1 MNLKRL
7 YILYYPIK
15 MSHTIVLPNE
25 FDESSIKFLAPRQ
38 NKLGGQSVLINYETD
53 QTNGAFI
60 LQTSRV
66 RIPFGIDQSKP
77 QNGEAVK
84 YHISVALANDETQ
97 NPQLRQFTD
106 NIRSIDNKAKTYS
119 MEESTWFGKKLSEEL
134 VNEFYKSAEKFPKD
148 SKWPSNLKVKLPF
161 VNGVPQFAVYD
172 DNKKS
177 INIVDEDGNIDLS
190 SIPRGSEA
198 VCLIQSTGVWFVGKT
213 QFGVGFKLLQAKIFK
228 SNKLSG
234 YSIVDSEDDEEEVE
248 NEETQE

>member
-1 MNLKRL
+1 
-7 YILYYPIK
+7 
-15 MSHTIVLPNE
+15 MSHTIVLPSE
-25 FDESSIKFLAPRQ
+25 FDDASIKFLAPRQ

-53 QTNGAFI
+53 QNSGAFI

-84 YHISVALANDETQ
+84 YHISIALANDETQ
-97 NPQLRQFTD
+97 NPQLRQFTE
-106 NIRSIDNKAKTYS
+106 NIRALDNKAKTHA
-119 MEESTWFGKKLSEEL
+119 MEESAWFGKKLSQEL

-148 SKWPSNLKVKLPF
+148 KDSKWPSNLKVKLPF
-161 VNGVPQFAVYD
+161 SNGVPQFAVYD
-172 DNKKS
+172 ENK
-177 INIVDEDGNIDLS
+177 NPVNVVDEDGNIDLS

-234 YSIVDSEDDEEEVE
+234 YSIVDSEEEEDVE
-248 NEETQE
+248 SEENQE

>member
-1 MNLKRL
+1 
-7 YILYYPIK
+7 

-106 NIRSIDNKAKTYS
+106 NIRSIDDKAKTCAT
-119 MEESTWFGKKLSEEL
+119 EESTWFGKKLSQEL
-134 VNEFYKSAEKFPKD
+134 VSEFYKSAEKFPKD

-177 INIVDEDGNIDLS
+177 ISIVDDDGNIDLS

-213 QFGVGFKLLQAKIFK
+213 QFGVGYKLLQAKIFK

-234 YSIVDSEDDEEEVE
+234 YSIVDSEDEEEEEEVAVD
-248 NEETQE
+248 NQE